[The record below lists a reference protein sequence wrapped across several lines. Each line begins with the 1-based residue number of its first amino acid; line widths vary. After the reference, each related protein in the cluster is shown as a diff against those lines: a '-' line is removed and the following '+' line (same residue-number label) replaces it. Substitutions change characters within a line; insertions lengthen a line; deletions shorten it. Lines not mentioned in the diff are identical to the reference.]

1 MTKFLDKK
9 EQVFDLK
16 LTPYGHHLL
25 STGEFKPEYYS
36 FYDDNILYDGGYA
49 GQSEMQNE
57 IKNRIKNET
66 PYIEGLVR
74 FTDTETTVGEDS
86 SRLRPSRDLF
96 RLDTSIGDA
105 YLNGEPQKA
114 ASWKVVALQSLIT
127 SSAAFD
133 EENDSLIPQLN
144 IDSVYTKKI
153 TNATYNFDPTS
164 IRRFQVESA
173 EFADGKTLTLV
184 TDEPVIYIEEQNTE
198 ILSENFD
205 IEVFEILQGINRS
218 ATATI
223 TIDDYSNFDYD
234 ESITLVAADGKAVKI
249 ESGIANST
257 TAADGAFN
265 TTTFLA
271 ENSNAIT
278 AVNLTHV
285 INLFSDWFAATPTTE
300 DSDDTI
306 GIITITQVT
315 PGANGNTSIALV
327 DPGDGSWSAT
337 NFKSGLTTTQLKRKY
352 FMNEDSQIENGL
364 LVKDTPAG
372 SYENSDETTQND
384 VDYYFKILV
393 DQEIDKTTACA
404 GALEFNK
411 QSYYVDL
418 DFDCNE
424 MQVEDNQYNDIY
436 GSEVGE
442 PEVCQ

>member
-16 LTPYGHHLL
+16 LTAYGHHLL
-25 STGEFKPEYYS
+25 STGEFKPAYYS
-36 FYDDNILYDGGYA
+36 FYDDNVLYDGGYA
-49 GQSEMQNE
+49 GLSEMQNE

-74 FTDTETTVGEDS
+74 FTDTETTAREDS
-86 SRLRPSRDLF
+86 SRLRPSKDLF

-105 YLNGEPQKA
+105 HLNGEPQKA
-114 ASWKVVALQSLIT
+114 AAWKVVALQSLIT
-127 SSAAFD
+127 SSVAFD
-133 EENDSLIPQLN
+133 KENDTSIPQLN

-153 TNATYNFDPTS
+153 VDPTYNFDPTS
-164 IRRFQVESA
+164 IRRFQAESA
-173 EFADGKTLTLV
+173 EFADGKTITLV
-184 TDEPVIYIEEQNTE
+184 TDEPLIYAEEQNTE

-205 IEVFEILQGINRS
+205 MEIFEIVQGINRS

-223 TIDDYSNFDYD
+223 TIDDYSNFDLD
-234 ESITLVAADGKAVKI
+234 ETITLVAADGKAVKI

-257 TAADGAFN
+257 TAADGSFN

-271 ENSNAIT
+271 ETSDART
-278 AVNLTHV
+278 ATNLTTV
-285 INLFSDWFAATPTTE
+285 INLFSDWFTATRGDTDATE
-300 DSDDTI
+300 A
-306 GIITITQVT
+306 TITVTQTT

-337 NFKSGLTTTQLKRKY
+337 DFKSGLTTTQLKRKY
-352 FMNEDSQIENGL
+352 FFKEDNQIENGL
-364 LVKDTPAG
+364 LVRDTPTE
-372 SYENSDETTQND
+372 SYEISEETTQND
-384 VDYYFKILV
+384 VDYYFQVLV
-393 DQEIDKTTACA
+393 DQQIDKTTACA

-411 QSYYVDL
+411 QSYYIDL